1 MFRRWHRRARLPEPQ
16 PITVFVHSHNR
27 PVYLWAS
34 LDSLYRGT
42 VYPHRFVFIDM
53 ASDDPLVRQVAA
65 GFERRGMFAELLWLP
80 SNQASDFWAV
90 LWERVPGIGPYLA
103 HVETDVIVEATNPC
117 WLSRMAALMDANPR
131 LAMLGA
137 ALDTRD
143 FVSLDEARR
152 IEPTADEGRLG
163 NLIKFHS
170 PERGQDRSLRP
181 GQSIFSPYNPPG
193 RILVVRTE
201 ALAKVGAGDD
211 GGLHRKFIEA
221 GYETGIAAGVRH
233 RHLSL
238 LHIYDYPEYDYVR
251 RDAYVSGPV

>member
-42 VYPHRFVFIDM
+42 AYPHRFVFIDM
-53 ASDDPLVRQVAA
+53 ASDDPLVRQVAV
-65 GFERRGMFAELLWLP
+65 GFERRGMFDELLWLP
-80 SNQASDFWAV
+80 SNQVSDFWAV
-90 LWERVPGIGPYLA
+90 LWERLPAIGPYVA
-103 HVETDVIVEATNPC
+103 HVETDVIVEATDPC
-117 WLSRMAALMDANPR
+117 WLSRLAALMDANPR

-137 ALDTRD
+137 AIDTRD

-152 IEPTADEGRLG
+152 IEPTADERRLK
-163 NLIKFHS
+163 NLIKLGS
-170 PERGQDRSLRP
+170 NERGQDLAVSK
-181 GQSIFSPYNPPG
+181 GQSIFSPYPPAG
-193 RILVVRTE
+193 RLLLVRTE

-211 GGLHRKFIEA
+211 GELHRKFIEA
-221 GYETGIAAGVRH
+221 GYETGVAAGVRH

-238 LHIYDYPEYDYVR
+238 LHIYDHPEYDYER
-251 RDAYVSGPV
+251 RDAYVAGRV

>member
-42 VYPHRFVFIDM
+42 AYPHRFVFID
-53 ASDDPLVRQVAA
+53 
-65 GFERRGMFAELLWLP
+65 
-80 SNQASDFWAV
+80 FWAV
-90 LWERVPGIGPYLA
+90 LWERLPTIGPYLA
-103 HVETDVIVEATNPC
+103 HIETDVIVEATDPC
-117 WLSRMAALMDANPR
+117 WLSRLAALMDANPR

-137 ALDTRD
+137 AIDTRD

-152 IEPTADEGRLG
+152 IEPTADEGRLR
-163 NLIKFHS
+163 NLIKSHS

-193 RILVVRTE
+193 RILLVRTE

-221 GYETGIAAGVRH
+221 GYQTGIAAGVRH